1 MRFVTCLLLTTSKE
15 SQEPHREERPPAEK
29 MASERELD
37 LLTRQIQI
45 AERRGEKRRERDA
58 RSKLGHYLRSRGEYK
73 EAKKQYEKA
82 LVIDNHIGLES
93 HKVSATIVG
102 GLANCAVALG
112 QYPEGIEHSKT
123 HLKISREM
131 GDKTEHAIAVG
142 NLGKCY
148 LGLGEY
154 EKALAH
160 IQMQLR
166 IAKEIGNKPLG
177 REAILSLGVH
187 SGRMSQHDK
196 AIAQLKVLVKF
207 AREAEDRSSEA
218 AALGNMG
225 NCYNA
230 LGKYG
235 KAIEH
240 LEMQLKI
247 GKDTGRKSDKA
258 DTAGRLGCLYYNLGQ
273 FEKAIQYD
281 ELQLKIAKEIGN
293 RSTEGYAYNGLGVC
307 YNKLGHY
314 ARAVEYHKR
323 RLEIARENG
332 DKESEEFGLGNLG
345 NCFLNLGQYGKAIQ
359 HLEAQL
365 KIATEIGERE
375 GEEFGISR
383 LGHCYNSLGQHD
395 KATEKFPMA
404 LKIAKEI
411 KDIRFAAHTYRD
423 VGETLRVVGQHKR
436 AEQCFK
442 ESVRLL
448 NELFKTAP
456 KDDELKTSLLDTFVS
471 AYTLLIETLLL
482 QDKTSESLVTA
493 DEMRSRA
500 LCELL
505 VERSARSPQA
515 TCLDRDA
522 VFGVIKALDS
532 TLIYYSLL
540 TFDTVC
546 TWIPNP
552 KKNNV
557 SVRPRGLMTP
567 LAYFLRR
574 LIAQTSM
581 TVVQTV
587 ESLRLLVKLLIEVR
601 STRYEDRSLSFLY
614 SAERAP
620 RVSTRREH
628 VDKLSAFPTLTEVH
642 NTENHDAV
650 GATHSAFF
658 VWNVQSTLV
667 PLLRSLLSDL
677 YQTLISPVREEV
689 QGSQVVI
696 VPYGQLALVPFAAL
710 IDGDGHFVAESLEV
724 RLVPSLATAK
734 MIMERPLES
743 SSREATRSRFLILGD
758 PDVGYV
764 RRGEEKI
771 SVSRLRFANQ
781 EVEMVGKLLSV
792 EPLTGDA
799 ATKERF
805 LHDAEYADLIHIAS
819 HGDVERGEIL
829 LASGPGSNVSDLEDV
844 MLRLSDL
851 KGQRLRAKLVVL
863 SCCYSGVGDVK
874 SEGVIGIGRA
884 FLGAGARAVLVSLW
898 AVDDEATMCFMK
910 TFYEHLIC
918 GETASKALGNAM
930 RTMRQSVKF
939 SDPLDWGSFVL
950 IGENVVLFEKWQEHG
965 FGGHQLRVLH
975 VKRK

>member
-1 MRFVTCLLLTTSKE
+1 
-15 SQEPHREERPPAEK
+15 
-29 MASERELD
+29 MASERELVKKAID
-37 LLTRQIQI
+37 LLTREIKI
-45 AERRGEKRRERDA
+45 AERRGKKRRERDA
-58 RSKLGHYLRSRGEYK
+58 RSKLGHYLRLRGEYK
-73 EAKKQYEKA
+73 EAKMQYEKA

-102 GLANCAVALG
+102 GLANCTVALG

-142 NLGKCY
+142 NFGRCY
-148 LGLGEY
+148 LGLGKY

-166 IAKEIGNKPLG
+166 IAKEIGNKALA
-177 REAILSLGVH
+177 REAILGLGIH

-196 AIAQLKVLVKF
+196 AIAQFKVLLKF

-230 LGKYG
+230 LGKYD

-247 GKDTGRKSDKA
+247 GKGTGRKSDKA
-258 DTAGRLGCLYYNLGQ
+258 DTAGKLGCLYYNLGQ
-273 FEKAIQYD
+273 FEKAIQYH
-281 ELQLKIAKEIGN
+281 EIQLKIAREIGN

-314 ARAVEYHKR
+314 AKAVEYHKR
-323 RLEIARENG
+323 RLEIARENE

-345 NCFLNLGQYGKAIQ
+345 NCFLNLDQYGKAIQ
-359 HLEAQL
+359 HFEAQL
-365 KIATEIGERE
+365 KIATEIGDRE
-375 GEEFGISR
+375 GEEFAISR
-383 LGHCYNSLGQHD
+383 LGQCYSCLGQHD
-395 KATEKFPMA
+395 KAIEHFEMA

-423 VGETLRVVGQHKR
+423 VGKTLRVVGQHKR

-442 ESVRLL
+442 KSVVLL
-448 NELFKTAP
+448 NDSFESAP

-471 AYTLLIETLLL
+471 AYTFLIEILLL
-482 QDKTSESLVTA
+482 QNKTSESLVTA

-505 VERSARSPQA
+505 LERSARPPQA
-515 TCLDRDA
+515 TCLNRDA
-522 VFGVIKALDS
+522 VFGVIKDLDS

-546 TWIPNP
+546 TWIPDP

-557 SVRPRGLMTP
+557 SVRPEGLMTQ
-567 LAYFLRR
+567 LADSPSRR
-574 LIAQTSM
+574 LSRAQASVS
-581 TVVQTV
+581 VVQKV
-587 ESLRLLVKLLIEVR
+587 ESLRLLVKLLIQVR

-614 SAERAP
+614 PAERAP

-628 VDKLSAFPTLTEVH
+628 VEKLSAFPTLTEVH
-642 NTENHDAV
+642 HTDNHDAV
-650 GATHSAFF
+650 GAAHSALF

-677 YQTLISPVREEV
+677 YETLISPVREEV

-710 IDGDGHFVAESLEV
+710 INGDGHSVAESLEV
-724 RLVPSLATAK
+724 RLVPSLATVK

-743 SSREATRSRFLILGD
+743 SARDATRSRFLILGD
-758 PDVGYV
+758 PDVGDV
-764 RRGEEKI
+764 RRGKETI
-771 SVSRLRFANQ
+771 YVSRLPFANQ
-781 EVEMVGKLLSV
+781 EVETVGKLLSV

-805 LHDAEYADLIHIAS
+805 LHDAEYADLIHIAA
-819 HGDVERGEIL
+819 HGHVERGEIL
-829 LASGPGSNVSDLEDV
+829 LASGPGSSVSDLEDV
-844 MLRLSDL
+844 LLRLSDL

-898 AVDDEATMCFMK
+898 EVDDEATMCFMK

-918 GETASKALGNAM
+918 GETASKALSNTM
-930 RTMRQSVKF
+930 RTMRQTEQF
-939 SDPLDWGSFVL
+939 SDPLDWGSFLL
-950 IGENVVLFEKWQEHG
+950 IGENVVLFEN
-965 FGGHQLRVLH
+965 
-975 VKRK
+975 